1 MNFIFTVVY
10 SVLRWMSDVTGL
22 SYNEINIIVFYFC
35 IPAIFLFLID
45 CIIKRPVFAP
55 SFVILSVLLFFFIPN
70 FRESSDRLFAL
81 SVDFL
86 LWFSVIG
93 WSYTVASVVICVLIP
108 ILIFVPTVHYA
119 FPQFYRR
126 CFPSIMK
133 IYDRIFKR
141 K

>member
-22 SYNEINIIVFYFC
+22 SYNEINIIVFYLC

-45 CIIKRPVFAP
+45 RIIKRPVFAP
-55 SFVILSVLLFFFIPN
+55 SFIILSALFFVFIPS
-70 FRESSDRLFAL
+70 FREFSDRLFAL
-81 SVDFL
+81 SVDFR

-108 ILIFVPTVHYA
+108 ILIFIPTVHYA

-126 CFPSIMK
+126 CFPTIMK
-133 IYDRIFKR
+133 FHDRLLKG